1 MLLSEKRD
9 SLGSWSSVLARLHGQ
24 LSEQKFNTWFRP
36 MRAVEFNEERVVLE
50 VPNPFFIDWFEEHNL
65 PILKRA
71 VEDALGTSPEVVF
84 VVSEQ
89 FNDRSKRQSSR
100 PPSPKPPAD
109 IQAPAPP
116 PGLRVDGRPRHYNLN
131 ARFTFDSFVVG
142 RGNEFARAACSA
154 VAAGLGRAYNPLFL
168 FGGTGLGKTH
178 LMQAIG
184 NEVSRRSAARICYV
198 SAERFMNEMIE
209 SIQRGSTLDFRERY
223 RGLDLLLIDD
233 VQFLAGKESTQEE
246 FFHTFNTL
254 YDGGKQVVLTSDRAP
269 RDLQDLEERL
279 ISRFS
284 WGLVCDIQPPDLET
298 RIAILKY
305 KAERDGIKL
314 PDNVT
319 FAMAEMIRTNVRELE
334 GSLTRLQALAD
345 LSRSTITFDLMR
357 DALSDYV
364 REAAVRALDVNEIQ
378 AVVAK
383 QFDVPVE
390 SLRGKRRTSTLAR
403 ARQVAMF
410 LTKEHTTLTLVEI
423 GRRFGNRD
431 HSTVLHALSKIRTLR
446 DQDPEMSALL
456 EKLDTILVG
465 RCRQS
470 DGDAA

>member
-1 MLLSEKRD
+1 MLLSEPRD
-9 SLGSWSSVLARLHGQ
+9 PARLWSSVLKQ
-24 LSEQKFNTWFRP
+24 LQGCISEQKFNTWFRP
-36 MRAVEFNEERVVLE
+36 MRPLEFTEERIVLE
-50 VPNPFFIDWFEEHNL
+50 VPNPFFVDWFEEHNL
-65 PILKRA
+65 PILKA
-71 VEDALGTSPEVVF
+71 GLEDTLGTAPEVQF

-89 FNDRSKRQSSR
+89 FHDRAQRRAPR
-100 PPSPKPPAD
+100 PPNPRAAEPGSG
-109 IQAPAPP
+109 QG
-116 PGLRVDGRPRHYNLN
+116 GLRLDGRARNYNLN
-131 ARFTFDSFVVG
+131 SRFTFESFVVG
-142 RGNEFARAACSA
+142 RGNEFARAACTA

-298 RIAILKY
+298 RIAILRY
-305 KAERDGIKL
+305 KAEGDGIKL
-314 PDNVT
+314 PDDVI

-345 LSRSTITFDLMR
+345 LSRSAITFDLMK
-357 DALSDYV
+357 DALSEYIRD
-364 REAAVRALDVNEIQ
+364 AAVRALDVNEIQ
-378 AVVAK
+378 AEVAK

-390 SLRGKRRTSTLAR
+390 SLRGKRRTNTLAR
-403 ARQVAMF
+403 ARQVAMY

-446 DQDPEMSALL
+446 DQDPEMKALL
-456 EKLDTILVG
+456 ERLDTILVG
-465 RCRQS
+465 RTRQRE
-470 DGDAA
+470 DRTD

>member
-1 MLLSEKRD
+1 
-9 SLGSWSSVLARLHGQ
+9 
-24 LSEQKFNTWFRP
+24 
-36 MRAVEFNEERVVLE
+36 MRALEFTEGRVVLE
-50 VPNPFFIDWFEEHNL
+50 VPNPFFVDWFEEHNL
-65 PILKRA
+65 PILRRA
-71 VEDALGTSPEVVF
+71 VEDTIGASPEILL

-89 FNDRSKRQSSR
+89 FSDRSQRRVAR
-100 PPSPKPPAD
+100 PPKPGPD
-109 IQAPAPP
+109 PAP
-116 PGLRVDGRPRHYNLN
+116 GMRVDGRSRHYNLN
-131 ARFTFDSFVVG
+131 PKFTFDSFVVG
-142 RGNEFARAACSA
+142 RGNEFARAACTA
-154 VAAGLGRAYNPLFL
+154 VSAGLGRAYNPLFL

-246 FFHTFNTL
+246 FFHTFNAL
-254 YDGGKQVVLTSDRAP
+254 YDAGKQVVLTSDRAP

-298 RIAILKY
+298 RIAILRY

-314 PDNVT
+314 PDEVI
-319 FAMAEMIRTNVRELE
+319 FAMAEMVRTNVRELE

-345 LSRSTITFDLMR
+345 LSRSSITYDLMR
-357 DALSDYV
+357 DALSDYL

-403 ARQVAMF
+403 ARQVAMY

-431 HSTVLHALSKIRTLR
+431 HSTVLHALSKIRALR
-446 DQDPEMSALL
+446 ETEPEMRTLL

-465 RCRQS
+465 RTRQS
-470 DGDAA
+470 DEDSA